1 MTQHQNEVLDR
12 SSFFRFL
19 PEDRADCL
27 RAVLQEEHFEF
38 GDVIVREG
46 DEADACYILVN
57 GRARVVKEIKEGQ
70 EVALAV
76 LRPGDQFG
84 EQALI
89 AGGCRNATVRCSTAV
104 DALRLNRADFLSL
117 LTEHPDLKTAVELT
131 SRHRT
136 LHGFLH
142 EFSNFGRLPERALRT
157 LVEKMTPVAY
167 ARGATIL
174 REGDPA
180 GPLFVIESGRVRIF
194 TQSNGRQKN
203 VAFYRDGD
211 FFGELSI
218 LNGSQRAASV
228 EAVADCRLLALQPES
243 VREMKEQFPE
253 FRKLLEERLAQYQAD
268 VVARVPL
275 DFAEELL
282 PAETRV
288 QDKVALDEQQP
299 EPSDDRE
306 GLFRPRDKRRIR
318 RIPHVQQIDEMD
330 CGAASLAMI
339 CRHFGRKVSLSRI
352 RELCHTS
359 RDGTSLKAI
368 CHAAGELGLA
378 ARMLKV
384 SPRNLPNL
392 PMPAIVHWEGNHWM
406 VLYDVTPSYVRVA
419 DPAAGLRRIS
429 RSEFAAKWSGY
440 TALFDYTEAFAQAP
454 EAQSTVRRFAPLF
467 RQHRMILLQALILAG
482 IVTFLQ
488 LLFPVFT
495 QIVLDRVV
503 VENNADLLH
512 VVLIGMGAAIV
523 FTQLANLL
531 QQYFLSFAAVRIDA
545 TLLDFLTRQLLSLP
559 MSYFHSRRTGD
570 IQRRLNGARE
580 IRLFA
585 VEHGIGGLFSIITLA
600 GALGMMLVYSPALA
614 GVFMIT
620 MPLYTLL
627 MIWSA
632 KVLRPLFFDIEESQG
647 KYASQQIDAIKGIE
661 AVKASAA
668 ELSFRNSM
676 LNEYLSV
683 LRKMFRSN
691 FILMSYD
698 GVIQTIGLLSTALF
712 LWVGA
717 SKVMEGQLTVGA
729 FVAFSSL
736 TAMAYAAILRTLGIW
751 DQWQWIA
758 VLLDRLNDIFEP
770 EPEQGSDR
778 ARLIPVHSLEG
789 HIELRGVGFK
799 YGGPE
804 APDIL
809 KGISIEFVPGKI
821 VAIVGRSG
829 SGKTTLVKLLA
840 SLIEPTTGTILFDRR
855 DLKELNFRDVRRQI
869 GIVLQDNHIF
879 SESISRNIAFGDP
892 EPDFDRV
899 LWCAQV
905 ANAHD
910 FIMRMPM
917 GYETSIGETGIAL
930 SGGQKQR
937 VAIARA
943 LYTDP
948 PILIFDEATSALDT
962 ESERAIQDNLSRMM
976 VGRTCIVIAHRL
988 STIREADMIV
998 VLEKGEIVE
1007 TGTHDGLMAR
1017 RGLYF
1022 HLSSQQ
1028 LGI

>member
-1 MTQHQNEVLDR
+1 
-12 SSFFRFL
+12 
-19 PEDRADCL
+19 
-27 RAVLQEEHFEF
+27 
-38 GDVIVREG
+38 
-46 DEADACYILVN
+46 
-57 GRARVVKEIKEGQ
+57 
-70 EVALAV
+70 
-76 LRPGDQFG
+76 
-84 EQALI
+84 
-89 AGGCRNATVRCSTAV
+89 
-104 DALRLNRADFLSL
+104 
-117 LTEHPDLKTAVELT
+117 
-131 SRHRT
+131 
-136 LHGFLH
+136 
-142 EFSNFGRLPERALRT
+142 
-157 LVEKMTPVAY
+157 
-167 ARGATIL
+167 
-174 REGDPA
+174 
-180 GPLFVIESGRVRIF
+180 
-194 TQSNGRQKN
+194 
-203 VAFYRDGD
+203 
-211 FFGELSI
+211 
-218 LNGSQRAASV
+218 
-228 EAVADCRLLALQPES
+228 
-243 VREMKEQFPE
+243 
-253 FRKLLEERLAQYQAD
+253 
-268 VVARVPL
+268 
-275 DFAEELL
+275 
-282 PAETRV
+282 
-288 QDKVALDEQQP
+288 
-299 EPSDDRE
+299 
-306 GLFRPRDKRRIR
+306 
-318 RIPHVQQIDEMD
+318 
-330 CGAASLAMI
+330 
-339 CRHFGRKVSLSRI
+339 
-352 RELCHTS
+352 
-359 RDGTSLKAI
+359 
-368 CHAAGELGLA
+368 
-378 ARMLKV
+378 
-384 SPRNLPNL
+384 
-392 PMPAIVHWEGNHWM
+392 M
-406 VLYDVTPSYVRVA
+406 VLYDVAHSHVRVA
-419 DPAAGLRRIS
+419 DPAAGVRRIS

-454 EAQSTVRRFAPLF
+454 EAQSIVRRFAPLF
-467 RQHRMILLQALILAG
+467 RQHRMILLQALMLAG

-503 VENNADLLH
+503 VENNADLLQ
-512 VVLIGMGAAIV
+512 VVLLGMGAVIV
-523 FTQLANLL
+523 FTQIANLL

-545 TLLDFLTRQLLSLP
+545 TLLAFLTRQLLSLP

-570 IQRRLNGARE
+570 IQRRLNGAQK

-585 VEHGIGGLFSIITLA
+585 VEHGIGGLFSLITLA
-600 GALGMMLVYSPALA
+600 GAVGMMLAYSPALA
-614 GVFMIT
+614 GVFLIT
-620 MPLYTLL
+620 MPLYALL
-627 MIWSA
+627 MVWSA

-661 AVKASAA
+661 AVKAAAA

-676 LNEYLSV
+676 LNEFLSV

-717 SKVMEGQLTVGA
+717 LKVMEGQLTVGA

-751 DQWQWIA
+751 DQWQFIA

-778 ARLIPVHSLEG
+778 SRLIPVHSLEG

-804 APDIL
+804 APAIL
-809 KGISIEFVPGKI
+809 KGMSIEFVPGKV

-840 SLIEPTTGTILFDRR
+840 SLIEPTEGKILFDRR
-855 DLKELNFRDVRRQI
+855 DLKELNYRDVRRQI

-879 SESISRNIAFGDP
+879 SESITRNIAFGDP

-1007 TGTHDGLMAR
+1007 AGTHDELMAR

>member
-1 MTQHQNEVLDR
+1 
-12 SSFFRFL
+12 
-19 PEDRADCL
+19 
-27 RAVLQEEHFEF
+27 
-38 GDVIVREG
+38 
-46 DEADACYILVN
+46 
-57 GRARVVKEIKEGQ
+57 
-70 EVALAV
+70 
-76 LRPGDQFG
+76 
-84 EQALI
+84 
-89 AGGCRNATVRCSTAV
+89 
-104 DALRLNRADFLSL
+104 
-117 LTEHPDLKTAVELT
+117 
-131 SRHRT
+131 
-136 LHGFLH
+136 
-142 EFSNFGRLPERALRT
+142 
-157 LVEKMTPVAY
+157 
-167 ARGATIL
+167 
-174 REGDPA
+174 
-180 GPLFVIESGRVRIF
+180 
-194 TQSNGRQKN
+194 
-203 VAFYRDGD
+203 
-211 FFGELSI
+211 
-218 LNGSQRAASV
+218 
-228 EAVADCRLLALQPES
+228 
-243 VREMKEQFPE
+243 
-253 FRKLLEERLAQYQAD
+253 
-268 VVARVPL
+268 
-275 DFAEELL
+275 
-282 PAETRV
+282 
-288 QDKVALDEQQP
+288 
-299 EPSDDRE
+299 
-306 GLFRPRDKRRIR
+306 
-318 RIPHVQQIDEMD
+318 
-330 CGAASLAMI
+330 
-339 CRHFGRKVSLSRI
+339 
-352 RELCHTS
+352 
-359 RDGTSLKAI
+359 
-368 CHAAGELGLA
+368 
-378 ARMLKV
+378 
-384 SPRNLPNL
+384 
-392 PMPAIVHWEGNHWM
+392 
-406 VLYDVTPSYVRVA
+406 
-419 DPAAGLRRIS
+419 
-429 RSEFAAKWSGY
+429 
-440 TALFDYTEAFAQAP
+440 
-454 EAQSTVRRFAPLF
+454 
-467 RQHRMILLQALILAG
+467 
-482 IVTFLQ
+482 
-488 LLFPVFT
+488 
-495 QIVLDRVV
+495 LDRVV
-503 VENNADLLH
+503 VENNADLLQ
-512 VVLIGMGAAIV
+512 VVLLGMGAVIV
-523 FTQLANLL
+523 FTQIANLL

-570 IQRRLNGARE
+570 IQRRLNGAQK

-585 VEHGIGGLFSIITLA
+585 VEHGIGGLFSLITLA
-600 GALGMMLVYSPALA
+600 GAVGMMLAYSPALA
-614 GVFMIT
+614 GVFLIT
-620 MPLYTLL
+620 MPLYALL
-627 MIWSA
+627 MVWSA

-661 AVKASAA
+661 AVKAAAA

-676 LNEYLSV
+676 LNEFLSV

-717 SKVMEGQLTVGA
+717 LKVMEGQLTVGA

-751 DQWQWIA
+751 DQWQFIA
-758 VLLDRLNDIFEP
+758 VLLDRLSDIFEP

-778 ARLIPVHSLEG
+778 SRLIPVHSLEG

-804 APDIL
+804 APAIL
-809 KGISIEFVPGKI
+809 KGMSIEFVPGKV

-840 SLIEPTTGTILFDRR
+840 SLIEPTEGKILFDRR
-855 DLKELNFRDVRRQI
+855 DLKELNYRDVRRQI

-879 SESISRNIAFGDP
+879 SESITRNIAFGDP

-976 VGRTCIVIAHRL
+976 VGRTCIIIAHRL

-1007 TGTHDGLMAR
+1007 AGTHDELMAR